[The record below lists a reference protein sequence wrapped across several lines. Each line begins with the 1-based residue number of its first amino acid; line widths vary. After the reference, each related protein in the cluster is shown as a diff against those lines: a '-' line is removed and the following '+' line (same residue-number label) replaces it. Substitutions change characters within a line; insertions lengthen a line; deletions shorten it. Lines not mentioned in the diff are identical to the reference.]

1 MDIDVKNDKPVKT
14 TKKRG
19 LTVKQKRFVENI
31 LTSDNQ
37 TQAAIKAGY
46 KPESARITASE
57 NLTKDNIK
65 SEINKRTAEIEAKT
79 DITLQEVIENAR
91 YLINLGKEKQN
102 GTDISNGNKQLG
114 EMIAAFKQ
122 AIINED
128 KPKQL
133 NSSEIEG
140 LEQIASEYVRKQAIK
155 IG

>member
-1 MDIDVKNDKPVKT
+1 MAKTLKDEKLKAIAAEYMTNGMQKVKALLSVGYSKNYSEHCGLKIFDNDRFKQILAQIQAKT
-14 TKKRG
+14 E
-19 LTVKQKRFVENI
+19 V
-31 LTSDNQ
+31 
-37 TQAAIKAGY
+37 
-46 KPESARITASE
+46 
-57 NLTKDNIK
+57 
-65 SEINKRTAEIEAKT
+65 KT
-79 DITLQEVIENAR
+79 DITLAEVIENAR

-140 LEQIASEYVRKQAIK
+140 LEQIASEYARKQSIK